1 MTSSAD
7 ARNAPSGVIR
17 VRALDDAG
25 RPVWFGVAR
34 SPDGTDPPVQEL
46 PEADARRALGDE
58 WQCIAHLDAEGSPQR
73 LESPDDLYPRAPK
86 LWGVVVTDPGPPA
99 AMSFVAFTGHDVPEG
114 AVLDPD
120 RAAALGVRS
129 EDQVGAVR
137 CYTETGEVDQVYVA
151 PAWRRKQIATA
162 LVGAASVYNMA
173 HDRPP
178 TWGDGQRTALGEKWV
193 QSLPSRAR
201 VADQT
206 HLAPP
211 MTPMDER

>member
-1 MTSSAD
+1 M
-7 ARNAPSGVIR
+7 IR
-17 VRALDDAG
+17 VRALDDGG

-34 SPDGTDPPVQEL
+34 SSDGTDPPVQEL
-46 PEADARRALGDE
+46 PEADARVALGDD
-58 WQCIAHLDAEGSPQR
+58 WLCLAHLGPDGSPER
-73 LESPDDLYPRAPK
+73 LEAPEDLYPRAPT
-86 LWGVVVTDPGPPA
+86 LWVVVVTEAGPPA
-99 AMSFVAFTGHDVPEG
+99 VTHLVAFTGHGVPAG
-114 AVLDPD
+114 TVLDPD
-120 RAAALGVRS
+120 RAAALGVRT

-151 PAWRRKQIATA
+151 PQWRRQQVATA
-162 LVGAASVYNMA
+162 LVGAASVYNMV
-173 HDRPP
+173 HGRPQ

-193 QSLPSRAR
+193 QSLESRSR